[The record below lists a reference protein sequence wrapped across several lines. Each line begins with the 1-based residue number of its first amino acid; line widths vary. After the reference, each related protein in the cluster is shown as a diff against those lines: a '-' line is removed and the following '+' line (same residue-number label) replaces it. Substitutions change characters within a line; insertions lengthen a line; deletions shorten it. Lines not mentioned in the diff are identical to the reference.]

1 MAGFSSRYMTMS
13 TSPRSPQ
20 RVPYYLSLLEQFEGK
35 EWNNET
41 QVNYY
46 KAMVSNPYNTP

>member
-20 RVPYYLSLLEQFEGK
+20 RLPYYVDFDSTVAKLKDYRK
-35 EWNNET
+35 ETNL
-41 QVNYY
+41 
-46 KAMVSNPYNTP
+46 